1 MESVREEPAMPRHQA
16 TLPKENPSNPL
27 SVVAIA
33 LVACLAVWHGWRPGF
48 VFVPTDAL
56 RLVAPWGDPSKNYV
70 ARNEG
75 LLDQAVQFVPW
86 TIYAVDR
93 LKKGEIPLW
102 NPYSQTGAPFLGNGQ

>member
-1 MESVREEPAMPRHQA
+1 MA
-16 TLPKENPSNPL
+16 TLPGVDVVEESPSKQSRSEPL
-27 SVVAIA
+27 RTRALHIAAIA
-33 LVACLAVWHGWRPGF
+33 LIACITVWHGWRPGF

-56 RLVAPWGDPSKNYV
+56 KLVAPWGQPGDSYI

-75 LLDQAVQFVPW
+75 LLDQVVQFVPW

-102 NPYSQTGAPFLGNGQ
+102 NPYSQMGVPFL